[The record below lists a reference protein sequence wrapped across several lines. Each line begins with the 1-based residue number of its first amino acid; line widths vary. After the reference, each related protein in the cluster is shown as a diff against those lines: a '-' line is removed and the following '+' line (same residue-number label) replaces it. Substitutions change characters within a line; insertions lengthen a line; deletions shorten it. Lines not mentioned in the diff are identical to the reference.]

1 MTELFNFHSTHH
13 HLWIYKCQL
22 LSQQIPD
29 TPDEMAPALQITE
42 DANLN
47 LLLIVI
53 SNTTE
58 FKVDWKKVAVKLGIT
73 RHDNA

>member
-1 MTELFNFHSTHH
+1 
-13 HLWIYKCQL
+13 
-22 LSQQIPD
+22 
-29 TPDEMAPALQITE
+29 MAPALQITE